1 MDEKETRISQLT
13 EKTGFIL
20 DGVKELPEMKA
31 VLYQMHFRKNGAKLM
46 WLSRRE
52 ENKTFTITFKTL
64 PPDDTGVFHILE
76 HSLLCGSEKY
86 PVSKPFV
93 EMLKSSLQTFMNA
106 FTFPD
111 KTMYPVCSRNEKDFL
126 NLMDVYLDAVFHPL
140 CVTRKEIFLQ
150 EGWHYELDDP
160 EGELTCNGV
169 VYNEMKGMYA
179 SPDTLIDSLLNRMLF
194 PDNCYRFQSGGD
206 PEHITELS
214 YEEYVANYRK
224 FYHPSNACVILDGDM
239 DIAAILTKIGKVF
252 HEFEAQ
258 EMDCEINLQEPV
270 HLEEYHCPYEVGGN
284 EEIDNKVILA
294 GGWVYGKYDE
304 PEKNMACG
312 VLADLL
318 CSSNESPLRKAILEK
333 GLAENVEL
341 AKMDGIQQPYFVL
354 VVRNTS
360 EDKRVEVWETVESA
374 LKELAEKGL
383 DHNRLESILSRLE
396 FNLREKESGMY
407 PEGIVNAMRML
418 DSCLYGGDP
427 AQNLCYGVIFDSL
440 RKKIGEGYFEG
451 LLKETLIENS
461 HCARLALYPSKTIG
475 EERRRKEKEHFQEIK
490 KLWLPIKREQAVEE
504 LAWLRKIQGTPD
516 AEEQLAT
523 LPMLTLSDI
532 PEKTEEIPQTV
543 RKMEGCKVL
552 AHPLETDGI
561 VHISYYFS
569 LEGLSE
575 EELCGTSFLRTL
587 LGQAGT
593 VNYNPLELQAELEG
607 KLGRFQSYVDVFARR
622 DQTEECTPYLV
633 VQVSA
638 LREKMADA
646 ARLAG
651 EVLNGSKFDDLQYIR
666 TRIRQLRISMEQ
678 HILMNGNVYAARL
691 ALAGFSARGA
701 AEETFQGIRMLRW
714 VQRMDDDFEKEGARL
729 LVELGRLC
737 KKIFVRER
745 ATLSVTGEIE
755 ESWMSEMVCLL
766 GHRQEQYAKD
776 VLAEGDCGVAI
787 RMGIRIPAEIGFAG
801 KGANINLC
809 GATYHGAMKVAAR
822 MLSYGYLWES
832 IRMKGGA
839 YGAGLTVSGN
849 GDVAF
854 TSFRDPN
861 AANSLEI
868 FDKAGAALRA
878 ICESNEPLDRYIVS
892 TIASIE
898 PLLSVRQKGIRATQD
913 YLGGVTWEMICR
925 ERSEILCTTKED
937 LMRVIYVLN
946 QVCEKGGVCVIG
958 GKSSLDAVSTILE
971 QQQEL

>member
-239 DIAAILTKIGKVF
+239 DIAAVLTKIGKVF

-270 HLEEYHCPYEVGGN
+270 HLEECHCPYEVGGN

-490 KLWLPIKREQAVEE
+490 ELWLPIKREQAVEE

-516 AEEQLAT
+516 TEEQLAT

-532 PEKTEEIPQTV
+532 SEKTEEIPQTV
-543 RKMEGCKVL
+543 RKMEGCRVL

-776 VLAEGDCGVAI
+776 VLEEGDCGVAI
-787 RMGIRIPAEIGFAG
+787 MSGNRPFHFCGFAHCRSLSDG
-801 KGANINLC
+801 KLMETQTANYFSDIYPIDC
-809 GATYHGAMKVAAR
+809 AV
-822 MLSYGYLWES
+822 LS
-832 IRMKGGA
+832 A
-839 YGAGLTVSGN
+839 
-849 GDVAF
+849 
-854 TSFRDPN
+854 N
-861 AANSLEI
+861 AQSCQ
-868 FDKAGAALRA
+868 K
-878 ICESNEPLDRYIVS
+878 CC
-892 TIASIE
+892 T
-898 PLLSVRQKGIRATQD
+898 LLSVLFCA
-913 YLGGVTWEMICR
+913 
-925 ERSEILCTTKED
+925 
-937 LMRVIYVLN
+937 
-946 QVCEKGGVCVIG
+946 
-958 GKSSLDAVSTILE
+958 
-971 QQQEL
+971 

>member
-1 MDEKETRISQLT
+1 MEKNSILSDFIVLNRQRIDELEADLWQMEHRKSGARLVW
-13 EKTGFIL
+13 L
-20 DGVKELPEMKA
+20 DRA
-31 VLYQMHFRKNGAKLM
+31 
-46 WLSRRE
+46 E
-52 ENKTFTITFKTL
+52 ENKTFGIAFQTQ
-64 PPDDTGVFHILE
+64 PWDNTGVFHILE
-76 HSLLCGSEKY
+76 HSVLCGSERY
-86 PVSKPFV
+86 PVKEPFV
-93 EMLKSSLQTFMNA
+93 ELMKSSLNTFLNA
-106 FTFPD
+106 MTFPD

-239 DIAAILTKIGKVF
+239 DIAAVLTKIGKVF

-270 HLEEYHCPYEVGGN
+270 HLEECHCPYEVGGN

-490 KLWLPIKREQAVEE
+490 ELWLPIKREQAVEE

-516 AEEQLAT
+516 TEEQLAT

-532 PEKTEEIPQTV
+532 SEKTEEIPQTV
-543 RKMEGCKVL
+543 RKMEGCRVL

-691 ALAGFSARGA
+691 ALSGFSARGA

-755 ESWMSEMVCLL
+755 ESWMSEMACLL
-766 GHRQEQYAKD
+766 VHRQEQYAKD
-776 VLAEGDCGVAI
+776 VLAGSHKDG
-787 RMGIRIPAEIGFAG
+787 
-801 KGANINLC
+801 NQD
-809 GATYHGAMKVAAR
+809 
-822 MLSYGYLWES
+822 
-832 IRMKGGA
+832 
-839 YGAGLTVSGN
+839 SG
-849 GDVAF
+849 
-854 TSFRDPN
+854 RD
-861 AANSLEI
+861 
-868 FDKAGAALRA
+868 
-878 ICESNEPLDRYIVS
+878 
-892 TIASIE
+892 
-898 PLLSVRQKGIRATQD
+898 
-913 YLGGVTWEMICR
+913 WICR
-925 ERSEILCTTKED
+925 KRRKYKFVWGNIPRSYESGGTDAQLRLLVGVNPHERRGVRRRAY
-937 LMRVIYVLN
+937 RVRERGCGLHLLPGS
-946 QVCEKGGVCVIG
+946 QCSKFIG
-958 GKSSLDAVSTILE
+958 NLS
-971 QQQEL
+971 